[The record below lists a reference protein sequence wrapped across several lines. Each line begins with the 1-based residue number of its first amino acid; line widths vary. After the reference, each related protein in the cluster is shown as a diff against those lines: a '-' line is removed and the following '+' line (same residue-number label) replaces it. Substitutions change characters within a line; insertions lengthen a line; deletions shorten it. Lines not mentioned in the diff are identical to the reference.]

1 MKIKESNFTD
11 GTEHRAEMEVTSGE
25 SPFMLQRYRLR
36 LDHEVMIDEDKN
48 AWPVYKRVE
57 PPMLVEMV
65 VDSMACVPKD
75 QILKMLLEKMER
87 GCFAHWSEK
96 P

>member
-1 MKIKESNFTD
+1 MKTKESNFTD
-11 GTEHRAEMEVTSGE
+11 GTEHRA
-25 SPFMLQRYRLR
+25 
-36 LDHEVMIDEDKN
+36 
-48 AWPVYKRVE
+48 
-57 PPMLVEMV
+57 EMV